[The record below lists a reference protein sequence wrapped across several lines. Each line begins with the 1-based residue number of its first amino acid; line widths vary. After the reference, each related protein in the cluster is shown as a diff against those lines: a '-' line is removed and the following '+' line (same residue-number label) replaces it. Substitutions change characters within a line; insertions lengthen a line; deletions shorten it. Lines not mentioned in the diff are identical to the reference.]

1 MLVIV
6 QNPGMS
12 NFSFTDDQPD
22 PEGAFNVP
30 SINFH
35 PQRTISP
42 PPPPPPPPPCP
53 SAHIHHIHHSPDSSS
68 SLPEHQGPQ
77 LRARSNNSGDPVVS
91 TAPPPNESG
100 EVKDT
105 NTNTTGGNKT
115 PDNTTTNI
123 IINDLPSVYANSKN
137 EVVVDVKGLT
147 SYASSFLPFERA
159 CGDSRLL
166 HSRSTS
172 ALNSQGFPSPHP
184 SSIVWRFSI
193 LHFFLNFFFID
204 SFFSAGM
211 KRNIDMP
218 PTHPEIHNL
227 SLYTKSL
234 RIHHFN

>member
-1 MLVIV
+1 VLTIFWQPTSISKSGGHGNKPMLVIV

-22 PEGAFNVP
+22 SEGAFNVP

-35 PQRTISP
+35 PQRTLSSP
-42 PPPPPPPPPCP
+42 PPPPLPPFPL
-53 SAHIHHIHHSPDSSS
+53 AHIHEIHHSPDSSS

-77 LRARSNNSGDPVVS
+77 LRARSNNSGDLVVS
-91 TAPPPNESG
+91 TAPPRNKSG

-105 NTNTTGGNKT
+105 NTNTTTGGNKT
-115 PDNTTTNI
+115 PDDNNNNNI
-123 IINDLPSVYANSKN
+123 IINDLPSVYTNSNSNAKN

-172 ALNSQGFPSPHP
+172 ALNSQGFPSPHL
-184 SSIVWRFSI
+184 SSIV
-193 LHFFLNFFFID
+193 
-204 SFFSAGM
+204 
-211 KRNIDMP
+211 
-218 PTHPEIHNL
+218 
-227 SLYTKSL
+227 
-234 RIHHFN
+234 